1 MEAATGDRVFALVT
15 RLLRSNFD
23 VEVEKLR
30 PDALVVDDLDLDSLD
45 AVDLVAQ
52 LEEETGVL
60 LSDDAMS
67 GVRTLEDVVQLVR
80 AGLARAPS

>member
-1 MEAATGDRVFALVT
+1 MEATTGDRAFALVT

-23 VEVEKLR
+23 VEQEKLR

-45 AVDLVAQ
+45 AVDLAGQ
-52 LEEETGVL
+52 LEEEAGVL

-80 AGLARAPS
+80 ADLARTPS